1 MTTEYF
7 GALMPVLMILALFV
21 LIALLFQRLGKK
33 TYVKSGLLSIQE
45 NVPIGANERLV
56 LVEIA
61 DKWILLGVTT
71 GSINT
76 LMTLDSPPTIVNKQT
91 NHSSMIINSSWFKKY
106 RFKSND

>member
-7 GALMPVLMILALFV
+7 AALMPVFIVLVLFV
-21 LIALLFQRLGKK
+21 LIAWLFQRLGKK
-33 TYVKSGLLSIQE
+33 TFVKSGLLSIQE
-45 NVPIGANERLV
+45 NVSIGANERLV

-91 NHSSMIINSSWFKKY
+91 NHSAMIIDSSWFKKY

>member
-33 TYVKSGLLSIQE
+33 TFVKSGFFSIQE
-45 NVPIGANERLV
+45 NVPISANERLV

-71 GSINT
+71 GSINA
-76 LMTLDSPPTIVNKQT
+76 LMTLDAPTIVNKQT
-91 NHSSMIINSSWFKKY
+91 NHSAMIIDSSWFKKY